1 MKRGTVLI
9 VLGFFCVLTVILIG
23 NTVNI
28 DLSQFMTDKSSGIK
42 GIYDKNKQIGQI
54 NKDEQYNKD
63 DLAILVDI
71 DKKYLYVLDIKR
83 NKVIKRY
90 IVATGK
96 SSTPTPTG
104 TYKIIEKAR
113 WGGGFGSR
121 WMRINVPWGQYGIHG
136 TNRPNSIGYNAS
148 HGCVRM
154 RNKDVEELYNMVKYG
169 TTVTLFRGP
178 FGPFGHGF
186 RVLAPGDRGEDVKEV
201 QKRLKLKGYY
211 YGPLDGIYGNGMKM
225 ALIRFLKDI
234 NMPMTDRIGYSV
246 YKKLDI
252 ILMD

>member
-23 NTVNI
+23 NTVDI
-28 DLSQFMTDKSSGIK
+28 DLSQFITDKSSGIK
-42 GIYDKNKQIGQI
+42 GIFDKNKQIGQI

-71 DKKYLYVLDIKR
+71 DRKYLYVLDIKR

-96 SSTPTPTG
+96 PSTPTPTG

-154 RNKDVEELYNMVKYG
+154 KNKDVEELYNMVKYG
-169 TTVTLFRGP
+169 TTVTLFRGS
-178 FGPFGHGF
+178 FGPFGYGF

-225 ALIRFLKDI
+225 ALIRFLKDN
-234 NMPMTDRIGYSV
+234 NMPMTDRIGYNV
-246 YKKLDI
+246 YKKLEI